1 MKVMAILLSLIIL
14 TLSGASGDALTLT
27 VTGEGK
33 VFVPA
38 DTVFVTISVTTE
50 DENLTQASIE
60 NGEALN
66 GTIEALINAGV
77 KREDIP
83 SGHGRSVQSIKT
95 RSRVCNNSTCVIVTD
110 NAVSR
115 VTDQVTIRFD
125 AEDEN
130 LINRSIEAARAEGA
144 EATISGYD
152 LEDSSEA
159 MAEARRMA
167 VEDAEGDAEDLASA
181 AGLVLGNRVDI
192 FEPSRPQVYQ
202 QPAGLDPLEL
212 EMMYIFDFY
221 WPGMLDP
228 FETETSPEPGVLEV
242 RSQVVVTYEVS
253 S

>member
-14 TLSGASGDALTLT
+14 TLSGAAEDALTLT

-77 KREDIP
+77 KREDVQ
-83 SGHGRSVQSIKT
+83 SGRGRSVQSIKT

-212 EMMYIFDFY
+212 EMMYIFDFS